1 MYYACGFVIKAMI
14 ICSSQMGVLDFGPA
28 LAYEQFHPFQF
39 LEESVSKKISF
50 LNSNKVAG
58 LDWIVRK
65 LLRLAE
71 PAIVSPLTKLY
82 SMNCDKGDVFS
93 Q

>member
-1 MYYACGFVIKAMI
+1 MMLRQF
-14 ICSSQMGVLDFGPA
+14 
-28 LAYEQFHPFQF
+28 EQFHPFQF

-71 PAIVSPLTKLY
+71 PAIVSPLTRLY
-82 SMNCDKGDVFS
+82 SMNFEFFDVFS

>member
-1 MYYACGFVIKAMI
+1 MFQRC
-14 ICSSQMGVLDFGPA
+14 CSSQMGVLDFGPA

-58 LDWIVRK
+58 LDCK

-82 SMNCDKGDVFS
+82 SMNFDKGDVFS